1 MESVA
6 NHGLEERL
14 YALRRDTLA
23 LYLAARHPRTPWYAK
38 ALAAFLAAYLLSPID
53 LIPDFVP
60 VLGYLDDL
68 VVVSLGLVIVVRLV
82 PPDVMDECRKRAAET
97 FASGRPVSKTAA
109 AVVIL
114 VWIVALVM
122 IAVFVVRVI
131 GWRRN

>member
-1 MESVA
+1 MASMPRTVWRA
-6 NHGLEERL
+6 KIFS
-14 YALRRDTLA
+14 LRQDTLA
-23 LYLAARHPRTPWYAK
+23 LYLAARHPRTPCYAK

-68 VVVSLGLVIVVRLV
+68 VVASLGLVIVVRLV
-82 PPDVMDECRKRAAET
+82 PPDVMGECRKRAAET

-114 VWIVALVM
+114 VWILALAL
-122 IAVFVVRVI
+122 IAAFVVRVI
-131 GWRRN
+131 GWRRR

>member
-1 MESVA
+1 MFS
-6 NHGLEERL
+6 
-14 YALRRDTLA
+14 LRQDTLA

-53 LIPDFVP
+53 MIPDFVP

-82 PPDVMDECRKRAAET
+82 PPDVMGECRKRAAET

-109 AVVIL
+109 AVVVLI
-114 VWIVALVM
+114 WIAALALVAAL
-122 IAVFVVRVI
+122 IVRLV
-131 GWRRN
+131 GWHR